1 MARLQKAR
9 DYMPQGTDWSAI
21 RAEYI
26 AGGISQRKLAR
37 KYGVSFNTLKDIANA
52 ERWAAQRGDAHNK
65 ATTKA
70 QQKIVVALSDRLAD
84 LATKKDTLA
93 RELVTATI
101 DTLHRYQEAGKLT
114 PQNIKFLTG
123 AYKDLTAKD
132 VPLEE
137 KPESGTL
144 AEAISAAAS
153 EVWDDADD
161 IPV

>member
-1 MARLQKAR
+1 
-9 DYMPQGTDWSAI
+9 MPKDTDWSAI

-26 AGGISQRKLAR
+26 AGGISLRKLAE
-37 KYGVSFNTLKDIANA
+37 KHGVSFNTLKYRAKV
-52 ERWAAQRGDAHNK
+52 ERWKGDADTVYHK
-65 ATTKA
+65 VTTHLP
-70 QQKIVVALSDRLAD
+70 QKIVVNVVKNAAD

-93 RELVTATI
+93 RELVAATI
-101 DTLHRYQEAGKLT
+101 DTLHRYQEAGRLT

>member
-1 MARLQKAR
+1 
-9 DYMPQGTDWSAI
+9 MPKDTDWSAI

-37 KYGVSFNTLKDIANA
+37 KYDVSFNTLKDIANA

-93 RELVTATI
+93 RELVAATI
-101 DTLHRYQEAGKLT
+101 DTLHRYQETGRLT

-144 AEAISAAAS
+144 ADAIRATAG

>member
-1 MARLQKAR
+1 
-9 DYMPQGTDWSAI
+9 MPKDTDWSAI

-26 AGGISQRKLAR
+26 AGGISTRKIAA
-37 KYGVSFNTLKDIANA
+37 KYGVKASAVMARASREKWSADRKDVASRTQA
-52 ERWAAQRGDAHNK
+52 K
-65 ATTKA
+65 CK
-70 QQKIVVALSDRLAD
+70 QKIACINADKAAD

-93 RELVTATI
+93 RELVAATI
-101 DTLHRYQEAGKLT
+101 DTLHRYQETGRLT

-161 IPV
+161 VPV